1 MENKSLEND
10 WFDFMVWNSNFAA
23 PPVYL
28 ILYQCTQEKIQQL
41 IKQIKLYPANCKS
54 IFNYKEKSSIF
65 ITFISRDCTQ
75 MVLVTLSPSSLA
87 WTSFSLVC

>member
-28 ILYQCTQEKIQQL
+28 ILYQRTQEKIKQL
-41 IKQIKLYPANCKS
+41 KLYPANCKS

-65 ITFISRDCTQ
+65 IRFIWRHCTQ
-75 MVLVTLSPSSLA
+75 MVLVTLSTSSLA
-87 WTSFSLVC
+87 WASFSLVC

>member
-28 ILYQCTQEKIQQL
+28 ILYQC
-41 IKQIKLYPANCKS
+41 YPGEDKTTNKT
-54 IFNYKEKSSIF
+54 NK
-65 ITFISRDCTQ
+65 
-75 MVLVTLSPSSLA
+75 TLSS
-87 WTSFSLVC
+87 

>member
-28 ILYQCTQEKIQQL
+28 YQR
-41 IKQIKLYPANCKS
+41 YPGEDKTTNKT
-54 IFNYKEKSSIF
+54 NK
-65 ITFISRDCTQ
+65 
-75 MVLVTLSPSSLA
+75 TLSS
-87 WTSFSLVC
+87 